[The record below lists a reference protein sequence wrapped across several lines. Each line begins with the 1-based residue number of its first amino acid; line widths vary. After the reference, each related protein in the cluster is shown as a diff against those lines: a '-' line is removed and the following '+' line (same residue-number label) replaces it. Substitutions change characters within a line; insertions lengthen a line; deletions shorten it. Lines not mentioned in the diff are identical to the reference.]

1 MAQHE
6 ENETMLILKM
16 MTGTD
21 ITDDDARAPH
31 RIMPVPEGGSVD
43 FTRESGEAQ
52 AVIYDGDGTAEW
64 FDVTGNCY
72 LMNASGKTITSFS
85 PNPLPG
91 ARPPWIEV
99 NGVQVPLDAEFNG
112 PCDSRA
118 FIRRYALG
126 HPLMAHLTGDGIEVM
141 SDGTT
146 VSVDGA
152 RYVTIPADQI
162 TTIADLLT
170 QAR

>member
-31 RIMPVPEGGSVD
+31 RIMPVPDGGSVD

-52 AVIYDGDGTAEW
+52 AVIYDGDGAAEW

-85 PNPLPG
+85 PNPIKQPQV
-91 ARPPWIEV
+91 IEL
-99 NGVQVPLDAEFNG
+99 NGVAVPIPFALNG
-112 PCDSRA
+112 PCGTGD
-118 FIRRYALG
+118 FKG
-126 HPLMAHLTGDGIEVM
+126 HFAPGQIIAHLTGDGIELM
-141 SDGTT
+141 GEGTT
-146 VSVDGA
+146 VVVPGS
-152 RYVTIPADQI
+152 RYVTIPGDQAVA
-162 TTIADLLT
+162 IADLLT
-170 QAR
+170 RLP